1 MDTVIN
7 AMKRMLSRFA
17 MDLALYF
24 IVTWIGITIISIITI
39 TCVTKNA
46 FRETELLH
54 LSLSNIPNELLN
66 EKQTM
71 TLLKSL

>member
-1 MDTVIN
+1 MDTVIR
-7 AMKRMLSRFA
+7 AMKRLLSKFA
-17 MDLALYF
+17 MDLAVYF
-24 IVTWIGITIISIITI
+24 ILTWICISIISTIAI

-46 FRETELLH
+46 YRETELLH